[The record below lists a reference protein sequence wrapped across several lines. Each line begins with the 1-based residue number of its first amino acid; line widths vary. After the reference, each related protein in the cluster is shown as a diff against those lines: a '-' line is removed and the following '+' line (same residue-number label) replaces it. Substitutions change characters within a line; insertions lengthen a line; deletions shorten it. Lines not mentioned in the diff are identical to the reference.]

1 MANEF
6 VARNGVIALSNST
19 ITGSLIVTAGITGSL
34 SGSVVGNLTGTA
46 SWATS
51 ALSSITASYVLQ
63 AVSSSFATLAQT
75 ANTAS
80 YVVTAQTA
88 SYFSGTVISASY
100 ASTASSADNFTVR
113 GTLTAQTI
121 VAQTITASTEWVTG
135 SSRFGNLVTDTHQFT
150 GSLIVSGSVLYVSSS
165 GQVGINKINVTPSID
180 LDVNGAIRAGG
191 QISAA
196 QMKTNYLIPNT
207 TNLNFTSGSAITTI
221 AATMFTGSG
230 NWVYQAAQ
238 SATDLGYKIAINSA
252 GTSGLFYV
260 SGAMAIT
267 AGGVVLVGTTATTA
281 ATKFLVSDT
290 TNGNAGTFLGANGDT
305 AVALGN
311 VTGNTG
317 SISTG
322 NTASS
327 AARNLVINPLTSG
340 QGGNVG
346 IGQSN
351 PQYRL
356 DVTGS
361 TRITLAL
368 SVGTITPSA
377 TVGRIDASN
386 DVVAFSTSD
395 INFKTNIY
403 PISGALDKI
412 TQIGG
417 YEFDW
422 IPNQEYHGFKGHDV
436 GVIAQEIEK
445 VLPEVVTT
453 RDNGYKGVKYEKIV
467 PLLIQAIKEQQKQI
481 EDLQRQINYL
491 VENK

>member
-46 SWATS
+46 S
-51 ALSSITASYVLQ
+51 
-63 AVSSSFATLAQT
+63 
-75 ANTAS
+75 
-80 YVVTAQTA
+80 
-88 SYFSGTVISASY
+88 Y

-121 VAQTITASTEWVTG
+121 VAQTITASTEWITG

-150 GSLIVSGSVLYVSSS
+150 GSLIVSGTILYVSSS
-165 GQVGINKINVTPSID
+165 GLVGINKINTTPSID

-196 QMKTNYLIPNT
+196 QMRTNYLIPNT

-221 AATMFTGSG
+221 AAVMFTGSG
-230 NWVYQAAQ
+230 NWVHQAAQ
-238 SATDLGYKIAINSA
+238 GATDLGYKIAINSA

-267 AGGVVLVGTTATTA
+267 VGGIVLVGTTATTA

-305 AVALGN
+305 AVSLGN

-317 SISTG
+317 SIQTG

-327 AARNLVINPLTSG
+327 AVRNLVINPLVSG

-368 SVGTITPSA
+368 AVGTITPSA

-422 IPNQEYHGFKGHDV
+422 IPNQEHHGFTGHDV
-436 GVIAQEIEK
+436 GVLAQEIEK

-453 RDNGYKGVKYEKIV
+453 RDSGYKGVKYEKIV

>member
-34 SGSVVGNLTGTA
+34 SGSHVGNTTGTA

-51 ALSSITASYVLQ
+51 ASSAITASYVLQ

-80 YVVTAQTA
+80 YIVTAQTA
-88 SYFSGTVISASY
+88 SYVLQAVSASFSTSASY
-100 ASTASSADNFTVR
+100 ALSASFAPAGAATLTGGSTNYIARWASATALTTGSIYDNGSVGVSTTAPGGRLDVSYGGNLNDPTLLLGAQDGTSTRTNLSIKIARVAVAHYNNNSTSSTILVADSNTTANRIFIGGGTGFHNAATDIYFYTGTTTASLTGTPQMRITGSNIGM
-113 GTLTAQTI
+113 GTLTPLQK
-121 VAQTITASTEWVTG
+121 
-135 SSRFGNLVTDTHQFT
+135 LVVVDT
-150 GSLIVSGSVLYVSSS
+150 
-165 GQVGINKINVTPSID
+165 
-180 LDVNGAIRAGG
+180 VNSYAG
-191 QISAA
+191 
-196 QMKTNYLIPNT
+196 
-207 TNLNFTSGSAITTI
+207 
-221 AATMFTGSG
+221 
-230 NWVYQAAQ
+230 V
-238 SATDLGYKIAINSA
+238 
-252 GTSGLFYV
+252 
-260 SGAMAIT
+260 
-267 AGGVVLVGTTATTA
+267 
-281 ATKFLVSDT
+281 
-290 TNGNAGTFLGANGDT
+290 FLGINGDT
-305 AVALGN
+305 AVAIGN
-311 VTGNTG
+311 VAGNTG
-317 SISTG
+317 SIQTA
-322 NTASS
+322 NTAST
-327 AARNLVINPLTSG
+327 AVRNLVINPLVAG

-361 TRITLAL
+361 TRITTALA
-368 SVGTITPSA
+368 VGAITPSA

-422 IPNQEYHGFKGHDV
+422 IPNPEYHGFTGHDV

-453 RDNGYKGVKYEKIV
+453 RDSGYKGVKYEKIV

-481 EDLQRQINYL
+481 EELQHQINYL